1 MTAAHEPITDLTE
14 LVATWTT
21 LLETAPLRRRNL
33 WLMFLD
39 PSARPLPA
47 LTQIEGLSLTPDA
60 RSVASLGEL
69 VRHLVDDD
77 RVPSGAA
84 LCLERSGTTGASPF
98 EEGWADALTRELG
111 EHLAWPVLVRTP
123 GGITPVRLWSS
134 AA

>member
-21 LLETAPLRRRNL
+21 LLETAPLRGRNL

-60 RSVASLGEL
+60 RSIDSLGEL

-84 LCLERSGTTGASPF
+84 L
-98 EEGWADALTRELG
+98 
-111 EHLAWPVLVRTP
+111 
-123 GGITPVRLWSS
+123 
-134 AA
+134 